1 MTMPATCLSPPTI
14 ATYIALA
21 CVMVL
26 VSGVALGLIWYLR
39 HLERRDRQHWQREA
53 ELRRQLWELEQQI
66 REEGLPDEV
75 RRWHGRDRQ
84 RQAAI
89 TREARRRLGL
99 PEEDAPPC

>member
-1 MTMPATCLSPPTI
+1 
-14 ATYIALA
+14 
-21 CVMVL
+21 MVL

-75 RRWHGRDRQ
+75 RRWHERDRQ